1 MQEPIQPKAENK
13 GIGFYYTVTDEQI
26 ERHRQLTIPEIF
38 EWLESTRLLIES
50 VQTDEAKEFAKK
62 LKNKKTWL

>member
-1 MQEPIQPKAENK
+1 MKPLAPKKENEN
-13 GIGFYYTVTDEQI
+13 IGFHYTVTPEQI
-26 ERHRQLTIPEIF
+26 AHHQTLTIPEIF

-50 VQTDEAKEFAKK
+50 VQTPEAKEFAKK